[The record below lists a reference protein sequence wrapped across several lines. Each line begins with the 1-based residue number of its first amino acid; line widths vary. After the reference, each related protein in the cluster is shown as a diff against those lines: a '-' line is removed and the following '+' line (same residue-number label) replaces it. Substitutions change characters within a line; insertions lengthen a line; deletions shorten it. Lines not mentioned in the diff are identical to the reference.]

1 MTAED
6 KSLSLAVLIDADNAS
21 AKYAHAIFEEIAKFG
36 EANVRRIYGD
46 FSGTRLS
53 AWNQAIQSLAIL
65 QLQQRNNTTG
75 KNAADIA
82 LVIDAMDLMHK
93 GKLDGFCLVS
103 SDSDFTRLAQRLRE
117 ENLEVFG
124 FGEAKTPSA
133 FINACNKFIYVEN
146 LLAEDTSGETET
158 KGTKSVPKSSMA
170 KPAEAGKS
178 KQTAPSTQPLTKA
191 VPLILKAMKQM
202 GEEEEEDGWYH
213 LGRVGTVLRKLHPDF
228 DPRTYGC
235 VKLSDLAAKTGQFQ
249 TKRPRG
255 TGTMI
260 ARKPKKS
267 TK

>member
-1 MTAED
+1 MTND
-6 KSLSLAVLIDADNAS
+6 GNSLSLAVLIDADNAS
-21 AKYAHAIFEEIAKFG
+21 AKYAHAIFEEIARFG

-65 QLQQRNNTTG
+65 QHQQRNNTTG

-93 GKLDGFCLVS
+93 GKLDGFCLIS

-117 ENLEVFG
+117 ENLEVIG

-146 LLAEDTSGETET
+146 LLTEDTADEPEI
-158 KGTKSVPKSSMA
+158 KGTKSVPKSSLA

-178 KQTAPSTQPLTKA
+178 NQTAPSTQPLTKA

-249 TKRPRG
+249 TKRPQG
-255 TGTMI
+255 AGTMI
-260 ARKPKKS
+260 ARKPKKP